1 MHFDVI
7 KYWES
12 IRSRTNNLP
21 DWHLPDWHSLAPQHQ
36 QMMMQSINLMLAVMH
51 DNNATG
57 KENESK

>member
-12 IRSRTNNLP
+12 ICSRTNN
-21 DWHLPDWHSLAPQHQ
+21 LPDWHSLAPQHQ

>member
-1 MHFDVI
+1 MNFDVI

-21 DWHLPDWHSLAPQHQ
+21 DWNSLAPQHQ

>member
-21 DWHLPDWHSLAPQHQ
+21 DWHSLAPQHQ
-36 QMMMQSINLMLAVMH
+36 QMMMQSINLMLSVMH
-51 DNNATG
+51 DNNSTG